1 MSGSSDAVLSCPVCS
16 GSSAG
21 SLMSWASG
29 MTIHR
34 CGRCA
39 LLFAHPL
46 PSPKQLTEFYQGF
59 LYRRPERRKI
69 PQLKAERREELTRL
83 FGLDPGKA
91 ANGRSFLDHGGG
103 TGLAYAASRD
113 LGLDSW
119 FCEADEQAIAF
130 VQEEFGLPGSR
141 RVQDIARHVGQ
152 FDYALSDNVVEHVP
166 DPAALLAGLVASLK
180 PGGTLVV
187 KTPHAAANDNYFY
200 PRILALYA
208 KKAARHNGWG
218 AALKM
223 LTRDPIWFCD
233 PPRHL
238 YSFSKRSLHEL
249 ARGIGL
255 EEADYRIETYESPLL
270 RNSFYERTFRRPR
283 SLKGLARQ
291 AAGVPAVSAELPL
304 KLVQAALRRAG
315 QISPAG
321 LILRV
326 QRGQPRSSVEG

>member
-1 MSGSSDAVLSCPVCS
+1 MK
-16 GSSAG
+16 
-21 SLMSWASG
+21 
-29 MTIHR
+29 IYR
-34 CGRCA
+34 CEHCA

-46 PSPKQLTEFYQGF
+46 PSSEQLTEFYQGF
-59 LYRRPERRKI
+59 LYRRPDHRAI
-69 PQLKAERREELTRL
+69 PRLKAERRDEITRV
-83 FGLDPGKA
+83 FGLSPGAKT
-91 ANGRSFLDHGGG
+91 NGRTFLDHGGG
-103 TGLAYAASRD
+103 TGLAYAAAKE

-119 FCEADEQAIAF
+119 FSEMDEQAVAF
-130 VQEEFGLPGSR
+130 VREQFGLPVSR
-141 RVQDIARHVGQ
+141 RVEDIARHAGQ

-166 DPAALLAGLVASLK
+166 DPAALLSALVASLK
-180 PGGTLVV
+180 PGGTLIM

-208 KKAARHNGWG
+208 KKAARHNGWA

-223 LTRDPIWFCD
+223 LAREPIWFCD

-238 YSFSKRSLHEL
+238 YSFSKGSLHEL
-249 ARGIGL
+249 ARSIGL
-255 EEADYRIETYESPLL
+255 QQAEYRVETYESPLL

-291 AAGVPAVSAELPL
+291 AVGVPIVSAELTL
-304 KLVQAALRRAG
+304 KLAQAALRRAG

-326 QRGQPRSSVEG
+326 QRAQPRSSV